1 MRTFW
6 LQVEWGA
13 LYSFNMGGSSGT
25 PVSVDRK
32 PLMFSVFAQLTEA
45 AKNQTTTRDPI
56 LLVVTV

>member
-1 MRTFW
+1 
-6 LQVEWGA
+6 VGA

>member
-1 MRTFW
+1 
-6 LQVEWGA
+6 
-13 LYSFNMGGSSGT
+13 MGGSSGT